1 MNIQQNLSLM
11 EKLAI
16 LTDAAKY
23 DVACTSSGA
32 DRRGDGRHMGNCL
45 APGVCHAFAA
55 DGRCISLLKILFTNE
70 CIFNCAY
77 CQNNC
82 NSDVPRA
89 SLPRM
94 RSARSPWNST
104 GAIISRVCS

>member
-70 CIFNCAY
+70 CILT
-77 CQNNC
+77 
-82 NSDVPRA
+82 VPTARTTA
-89 SLPRM
+89 TPTSPAPPLPRM
-94 RSARSPWNST
+94 RSVRSPWNST

>member
-45 APGVCHAFAA
+45 APACAMH
-55 DGRCISLLKILFTNE
+55 LLQTE
-70 CIFNCAY
+70 
-77 CQNNC
+77 
-82 NSDVPRA
+82 DA
-89 SLPRM
+89 SP
-94 RSARSPWNST
+94 AQDPVHQ
-104 GAIISRVCS
+104 RVYF